1 MHFAYATAGIL
12 VSLTDI
18 HIASL
23 IPHAGSMCLL
33 DAVDTYDQQ
42 RIVCSAS
49 SHRDTHNPL
58 RHADQLSVQAGIEYA
73 AQAVAAH
80 GSLLMRQQN
89 PQAAPRGGMI
99 AVLTDVR
106 WQVERLDTV
115 SDDLTISAERLA
127 ELPQGLQYRFA
138 LHTEQQEL
146 LSGEMII
153 ALQTVESAA

>member
-1 MHFAYATAGIL
+1 MPLH
-12 VSLTDI
+12 DI
-18 HIASL
+18 DIASL

-33 DAVDTYDQQ
+33 NRIEHFDAQ

-127 ELPQGLQYRFA
+127 ELP
-138 LHTEQQEL
+138 
-146 LSGEMII
+146 
-153 ALQTVESAA
+153 

>member
-1 MHFAYATAGIL
+1 MSLHNNDIAT
-12 VSLTDI
+12 
-18 HIASL
+18 L

-33 DAVDTYDQQ
+33 NRIEHFDAQH
-42 RIVCSAS
+42 IVCSAS

-58 RHADQLSVQAGIEYA
+58 RHAGQLSIQTGIEYA